1 MPGFIHKPGG
11 NIGVISRSGTLTY
24 EAVKQT
30 TDYGFGQSSC
40 VGIGGDPIPGSNF
53 IDILFASI
61 TWPILTGI
69 LCYIL
74 SVSIWIV
81 ALSRVEV
88 SIAYPMLSMG
98 YIIVTIFAW
107 YFLNEQMSFM
117 RLFSLA
123 IIIIGI
129 VMLANS

>member
-1 MPGFIHKPGG
+1 MGLTNFIIIFTSVAL
-11 NIGVISRSGTLTY
+11 N
-24 EAVKQT
+24 A
-30 TDYGFGQSSC
+30 FGQLALKF
-40 VGIGGDPIPGSNF
+40 GTNKIGEISLKSNF

-98 YIIVTIFAW
+98 YIIVTFFAW

-123 IIIIGI
+123 IIITGI